1 MAQKLYLVFLWL
13 YPLFRFALFQA
24 NIQCNNRLL
33 TIIMSILS
41 IGTPFALHSFSLS
54 LFSIL
59 KYSLIGEKML
69 LYQIKIQ
76 VKPFKPDEFMDSM
89 SSFIRTFRKEKGCVD
104 FGVYH
109 DSEMSD
115 TYILVGEW
123 KTRQAMK
130 KHFKS
135 HNFELLIGAARVL
148 GKKFSMNI
156 AEVSKTGGIDLARE
170 QFAS

>member
-1 MAQKLYLVFLWL
+1 MALSALLIR
-13 YPLFRFALFQA
+13 PFRA
-24 NIQCNNRLL
+24 NSQCDFSLL
-33 TIIMSILS
+33 LLIISILS
-41 IGTPFALHSFSLS
+41 IGTPFEFHSFSLA

-59 KYSLIGEKML
+59 KYSLLGARML

-109 DSEMSD
+109 DSEMSN

-148 GKKFSMNI
+148 GKKFSMKI

-170 QFAS
+170 QFTVQ